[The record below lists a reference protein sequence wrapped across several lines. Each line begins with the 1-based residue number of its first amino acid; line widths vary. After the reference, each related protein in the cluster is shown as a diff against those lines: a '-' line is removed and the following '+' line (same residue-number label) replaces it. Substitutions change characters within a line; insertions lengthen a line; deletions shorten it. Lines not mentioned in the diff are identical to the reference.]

1 MEIIFITNAF
11 IHKYMRRFRL
21 QKKLYAYIIRDSF
34 KYVLETSYECLI
46 WNEEKEKLVFFI
58 IQ

>member
-1 MEIIFITNAF
+1 MQ
-11 IHKYMRRFRL
+11 RFRL